1 MGEGEGGREE
11 DALSDLPAVPAC
23 TQLWMTC
30 SLSFS
35 TMSLKENCKEVIDG
49 HPSDNQDK
57 ATQTV
62 LHQAES
68 HGADW
73 AG

>member
-1 MGEGEGGREE
+1 
-11 DALSDLPAVPAC
+11 
-23 TQLWMTC
+23 
-30 SLSFS
+30 
-35 TMSLKENCKEVIDG
+35 MSLKENCKEVIDG